1 MKLFKK
7 GLICDILISVN
18 WKEAMFMKFLIVED
32 ERHLND
38 ILFDYIS
45 DAFLHSQIDQVFSG
59 DKAIDKIQENEYDL
73 VLLDVML
80 PKVSGFEI
88 CKEIKSTSN
97 TPVIMLSALSD
108 EENQIKGY
116 DLGIDEF
123 VKKPYSPKIVIKKM
137 KAVLSRYKKLLS
149 DEDVEYGLLTYNMS
163 THRIHIEDEEIV
175 LNKKEWDL
183 FEIFIQNIG
192 HIIERETLLNKV
204 WGYDYFGDERT
215 LDTHIKRLRQKLKSA
230 SPYIKTIY
238 KTGYMFEK

>member
-1 MKLFKK
+1 
-7 GLICDILISVN
+7 
-18 WKEAMFMKFLIVED
+18 MKFLIVED

-38 ILFDYIS
+38 ILYDYVS
-45 DAFLHSQIDQVFSG
+45 DAFLKCQIDQVFSG
-59 DKAIDKIQENEYDL
+59 EKALEKIEENEYDL
-73 VLLDVML
+73 ILLDVML
-80 PKVSGFEI
+80 PKVNGFEI

-123 VKKPYSPKIVIKKM
+123 VKKPYSPKIVIKKI
-137 KAVLSRYKKLLS
+137 KAVLSRYQKLIE
-149 DEDVEYGLLTYNMS
+149 DEDLNYGVLSYNLG
-163 THRIHIEDEEIV
+163 THHIRIEEEEIV

-192 HIIERETLLNKV
+192 HILARETLLNKV

-230 SPYIKTIY
+230 ASYIKTIY
-238 KTGYMFEK
+238 KTGYLFEK

>member
-1 MKLFKK
+1 
-7 GLICDILISVN
+7 
-18 WKEAMFMKFLIVED
+18 MKFLIVED

-38 ILFDYIS
+38 ILYDYVS
-45 DAFLHSQIDQVFSG
+45 DAFLKCQIDQVFSG
-59 DKAIDKIQENEYDL
+59 DKALEKIEENEYDL
-73 VLLDVML
+73 ILLDVML
-80 PKVSGFEI
+80 PKVNGFEI
-88 CKEIKSTSN
+88 CKEIKLTSN

-123 VKKPYSPKIVIKKM
+123 VKKPYSPKIVIKKI
-137 KAVLSRYKKLLS
+137 KAVLSRYQKLIE
-149 DEDVEYGLLTYNMS
+149 DEDLNYGVLSYNLG
-163 THRIHIEDEEIV
+163 THHIRIEEEEIV

-192 HIIERETLLNKV
+192 HILARETLLNKV

-230 SPYIKTIY
+230 ASYIKTIY
-238 KTGYMFEK
+238 KTGYLFEK

>member
-1 MKLFKK
+1 
-7 GLICDILISVN
+7 
-18 WKEAMFMKFLIVED
+18 MKFLIVED

-38 ILFDYIS
+38 ILYDYVS
-45 DAFLHSQIDQVFSG
+45 DAFLKCQIDQVFSG
-59 DKAIDKIQENEYDL
+59 EKALEKIEENEYDL
-73 VLLDVML
+73 ILLDVML
-80 PKVSGFEI
+80 PKVNGFEI
-88 CKEIKSTSN
+88 CKEIKLTSN

-123 VKKPYSPKIVIKKM
+123 VKKPYSPKIVIKKI
-137 KAVLSRYKKLLS
+137 KAVLSRYQKLIE
-149 DEDVEYGLLTYNMS
+149 DEDLNYGVLSYNLG
-163 THRIHIEDEEIV
+163 THHIRIEEEEIV

-192 HIIERETLLNKV
+192 HILARETLLNKV

-230 SPYIKTIY
+230 ASYIKTIY
-238 KTGYMFEK
+238 KTGYLFEK